1 MTVRRALT
9 SVNGL
14 LAELPTGDSLPR
26 PVLDKGTITVA
37 STITFTASQATSQR
51 LQVGVALT
59 IATTGWEAA
68 NFSEL
73 VIQLVNGA
81 AFAVTWPT
89 VNWVKSDGTVTT
101 SFASNGITLQTTGT
115 DWIYLWTVDGGSVV
129 YGRVIR

>member
-1 MTVRRALT
+1 MAVRRALT

-14 LAELPTGDSLPR
+14 LSELPAGDSLPR
-26 PVLDKGTITVA
+26 PVLDKGTVATTV
-37 STITFTASQATSQR
+37 TVTFTTSQATSQR
-51 LQVGVALT
+51 LQVGAALT
-59 IATTGWEAA
+59 IAVTGWETA

-89 VNWVKSDGTVTT
+89 VNWVKSDGTFTT
-101 SFASNGITLQTTGT
+101 SFASNGITLQAAGT
-115 DWIYLWTVDGGSVV
+115 DWIYLWTVDGGTTV